1 LSTLIYTGKIHYY
14 WKILLDQEL
23 MAGSYFNTLLI
34 ISPGFPRDEN
44 DTACLPAQQAF
55 VKSLK
60 RVSPDLRIIIVALQY
75 PPHENEYRW
84 FGHLVIPFNS
94 TRYGRILRPLLWQRI
109 FRRLD
114 RIDLSGETRI
124 LSFWYME
131 TALVGK
137 RYGQRRNFRHYCWI
151 LGQDARR
158 KNYYPKWLRLKPN
171 RLIVLSDFLADE
183 FTRNHRRTPAY
194 TVPNGIDPSLFR
206 NNGAIERSID
216 LLGVGSLI
224 KLKQYQ
230 IFLTVIAHLK
240 QSNPDIKAVLCGHGP
255 EERRLAGQINE
266 LNLKDNVRL
275 TGEIPH
281 ETVIEFMLQS
291 KILVHP
297 SSYEGYSAACLE
309 ALYAGCHVVSFV
321 AGEKREIDHWHIVS
335 SVGEMIERC
344 HDLMLHEPDFNPHL
358 VHHMDDVAQ
367 KVLNLLEG
375 GGDVTTS

>member
-1 LSTLIYTGKIHYY
+1 MVSAGTSGIIAGYWDRMPGGKTTIRSGC
-14 WKILLDQEL
+14 
-23 MAGSYFNTLLI
+23 GSSRTNSLCCRIF
-34 ISPGFPRDEN
+34 SPMN
-44 DTACLPAQQAF
+44 LPAITEEHP
-55 VKSLK
+55 L
-60 RVSPDLRIIIVALQY
+60 
-75 PPHENEYRW
+75 
-84 FGHLVIPFNS
+84 
-94 TRYGRILRPLLWQRI
+94 TRFPTESILPY
-109 FRRLD
+109 
-114 RIDLSGETRI
+114 S
-124 LSFWYME
+124 
-131 TALVGK
+131 
-137 RYGQRRNFRHYCWI
+137 
-151 LGQDARR
+151 
-158 KNYYPKWLRLKPN
+158 
-171 RLIVLSDFLADE
+171 
-183 FTRNHRRTPAY
+183 
-194 TVPNGIDPSLFR
+194 R